1 MEAERTKYEHIKL
14 KLTFDNI
21 KQSEKEVN
29 DVDIAEFKKKI
40 DEQSSNNNNG
50 KYKNKK
56 LEANFNELVEGIR
69 REEMLLKDTISTSAK
84 VDESMIPR
92 VQLMITSCNKIKT
105 ELNNIKRNTENLPK
119 IMKTDKQKRDYIK
132 SEKGNATNH
141 LNNVKDLHRK
151 EIREINKARE
161 LNDKKNLITD
171 IAVKQRFTLQ
181 KEYNDLKI
189 RTSQLKSEHD
199 ETKKIIDSKNKSR

>member
-1 MEAERTKYEHIKL
+1 
-14 KLTFDNI
+14 
-21 KQSEKEVN
+21 
-29 DVDIAEFKKKI
+29 
-40 DEQSSNNNNG
+40 
-50 KYKNKK
+50 
-56 LEANFNELVEGIR
+56 
-69 REEMLLKDTISTSAK
+69 
-84 VDESMIPR
+84 
-92 VQLMITSCNKIKT
+92 MITSCNKIKT

-199 ETKKIIDSKNKSR
+199 ETKKIIDSKNKSRMDLSKLIDDLENENISINEDIYELEQDKKTM